1 MKYKVSKNTL
11 ISPKKIIRGG
21 YHIAANITADSCV
34 PTLTSRYD
42 AVGSTNILS
51 LAHYP
56 MCVVLIGYEI

>member
-1 MKYKVSKNTL
+1 M
-11 ISPKKIIRGG
+11 
-21 YHIAANITADSCV
+21 AANITADSCV